1 MKQDTGYKQLRKGR
15 LSESG
20 QYYHITMAVNRR
32 SPVFLNF
39 KTARLFISIL
49 HQPDI
54 LTKCEIMAFVV
65 MPDHIH
71 LLIVLKSGSISSFS
85 QRLKSFFTKRY
96 GQAIWQEGF
105 YDHVIRSDESL
116 VNVARYIVTNPLRAG
131 LVKYVGDYPHWDS
144 VWLE

>member
-1 MKQDTGYKQLRKGR
+1 MKQDAGYKQLRKGR

-20 QYYHITMAVNRR
+20 QYYHITMTVNGR

-54 LTKCEIMAFVV
+54 LAKYEIMAFVV

-71 LLIVLKSGSISSFS
+71 LLSF
-85 QRLKSFFTKRY
+85 
-96 GQAIWQEGF
+96 
-105 YDHVIRSDESL
+105 
-116 VNVARYIVTNPLRAG
+116 
-131 LVKYVGDYPHWDS
+131 
-144 VWLE
+144 